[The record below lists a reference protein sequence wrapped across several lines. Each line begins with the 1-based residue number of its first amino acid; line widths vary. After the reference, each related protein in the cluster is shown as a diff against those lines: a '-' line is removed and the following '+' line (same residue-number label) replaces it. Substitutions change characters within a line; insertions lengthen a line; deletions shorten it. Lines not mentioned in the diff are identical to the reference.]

1 MKFSYA
7 SGCEPGMILLPGDTW
22 QCLEMLLFATTG
34 GGVLLTSTDALKY
47 PPVPRTVPMK
57 KFCYM
62 DIPLFIHF
70 PMIGHLHLL
79 ILSIIFNT
87 LTRDE
92 HFGV

>member
-1 MKFSYA
+1 
-7 SGCEPGMILLPGDTW
+7 MILLPGDTW
-22 QCLEMLLFATTG
+22 QCLEMFLFATTG
-34 GGVLLTSTDALKY
+34 GGVLLASTGAVKY
-47 PPVPRTVPMK
+47 PTVPRTVPTI

-70 PMIGHLHLL
+70 PMIRHLHLL
-79 ILSIIFNT
+79 ILSTIFNV

>member
-1 MKFSYA
+1 
-7 SGCEPGMILLPGDTW
+7 MILLPGDTW

-34 GGVLLTSTDALKY
+34 GGVLLVYTDVVKY
-47 PPVPRTVPMK
+47 PTVPRTVPTEN
-57 KFCYM
+57 FCYM

-79 ILSIIFNT
+79 MLSITFNA

>member
-1 MKFSYA
+1 
-7 SGCEPGMILLPGDTW
+7 
-22 QCLEMLLFATTG
+22 MLSQLGRVGALG
-34 GGVLLTSTDALKY
+34 IQRVGIRDAPRH